1 MPEFTPK
8 KYKFTATTIRIEA
21 SRLDLI
27 DKIALKYN
35 ISGMNFLTNAYI
47 LLYYICVMIQK
58 RNILFLKSLFDCF
71 LYKRKANLYS
81 LFYG

>member
-35 ISGMNFLTNAYI
+35 MSRNEFLNQCIYFA
-47 LLYYICVMIQK
+47 LLHMRDDTEKEYFIPKKFI
-58 RNILFLKSLFDCF
+58 
-71 LYKRKANLYS
+71 
-81 LFYG
+81 

>member
-35 ISGMNFLTNAYI
+35 ISRNEFLNQCIYFD
-47 LLYYICVMIQK
+47 LLHMRDDTEKEYFIPKKFI
-58 RNILFLKSLFDCF
+58 
-71 LYKRKANLYS
+71 
-81 LFYG
+81 

>member
-27 DKIALKYN
+27 DKSALKYN
-35 ISGMNFLTNAYI
+35 ISRNEFLN
-47 LLYYICVMIQK
+47 Q
-58 RNILFLKSLFDCF
+58 
-71 LYKRKANLYS
+71 
-81 LFYG
+81 